1 MPRRPTDIALSR
13 NIASHPI
20 GTGVAENAAPSQQPV
35 YARVFPPGLLV
46 LCPFADHDVL
56 CDPADDKIAATLI
69 SGRPYQR
76 RHIDAALMIL
86 EQSGRLAPGG
96 LFLDI
101 GANIG
106 TTTLYA
112 MRSGRFSGAIAFEPE
127 PHNHAIL
134 VRNIALNG
142 LSGEVETIAAAAGA
156 EAAEARLNIA
166 ARNRGAHSLAPL
178 VRATGAGRTIDV
190 RVTTADLALAQSRA
204 QAVAQSRAQSL
215 VTLVKIDVE
224 GHELAVLEGMT
235 SLLGFGVPLL
245 VEVTCLPAEQ
255 ATDRIA
261 ALRARLGSCYRT
273 VVDLERATPESL
285 PESVALDRFTASA
298 PQHDL
303 LIF

>member
-1 MPRRPTDIALSR
+1 MPRRPTDIAR
-13 NIASHPI
+13 NTNVAS
-20 GTGVAENAAPSQQPV
+20 G
-35 YARVFPPGLLV
+35 GLLV

-76 RHIDAALMIL
+76 RHIDAALVIL
-86 EQSGRLAPGG
+86 EQAGRLPPGG

-106 TTTLYA
+106 TMTLYA
-112 MRSGRFSGAIAFEPE
+112 MRSGWFSGAIALEPE

-134 VRNIALNG
+134 TRNMSLNR
-142 LSGEVETIAAAAGA
+142 LSAEVETIAAAAGA
-156 EAAEARLNIA
+156 HAGRVPLHIA
-166 ARNRGAHSLAPL
+166 LRNRGAHSLAPL
-178 VRATGAGRTIDV
+178 LRATGAGRTIDV
-190 RVTTADLALAQSRA
+190 QMTTADIAVDRSRS
-204 QAVAQSRAQSL
+204 QAP

-235 SLLGFGVPLL
+235 SLLGQGVPLL
-245 VEVTCLPAEQ
+245 VEVTCMPPEQ
-255 ATDRIA
+255 RADRIA

-285 PESVALDRFTASA
+285 LEPASLAGFAASA

>member
-1 MPRRPTDIALSR
+1 MPPRPTDIARST
-13 NIASHPI
+13 NVASK
-20 GTGVAENAAPSQQPV
+20 
-35 YARVFPPGLLV
+35 GLLV

-69 SGRPYQR
+69 AGRPYQR
-76 RHIDAALMIL
+76 RHIDAALVIL
-86 EQSGRLAPGG
+86 EQAGRLAPGG

-106 TTTLYA
+106 TMTLYA
-112 MRSGRFSGAIAFEPE
+112 MRSGRFSGAIALEPE
-127 PHNHAIL
+127 PKNYAIL
-134 VRNIALNG
+134 VRNVALNG
-142 LSGEVETIAAAAGA
+142 LSVEVETIAAAAGA
-156 EAAEARLNIA
+156 EAGEAPLNLA

-178 VRATGAGRTIDV
+178 LRATETGETIDV
-190 RVTTADLALAQSRA
+190 PVMTADQALARSRA
-204 QAVAQSRAQSL
+204 HQP

-235 SLLGFGVPLL
+235 GLLGRGVPLMI
-245 VEVTCLPAEQ
+245 EVTSMSSEHVS
-255 ATDRIA
+255 DRIA

-273 VVDLERATPESL
+273 VVDLERATPDSL
-285 PESVALDRFTASA
+285 PEPVALDRFAAIA